1 MIAMMVTQYS
11 SFFLDMEQ
19 KLLMKMVMKRMV
31 TMNALS
37 HVITL
42 NMRILRMV
50 LFQMMI
56 CLITLLVN
64 YLAMYTWSP

>member
-37 HVITL
+37 HVIAL